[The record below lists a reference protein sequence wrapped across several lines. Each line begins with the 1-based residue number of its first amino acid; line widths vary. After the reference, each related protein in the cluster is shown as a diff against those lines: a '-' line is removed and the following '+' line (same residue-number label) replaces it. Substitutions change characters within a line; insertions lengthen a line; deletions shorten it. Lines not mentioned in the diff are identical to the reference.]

1 MFFHHHVYL
10 KALCLGC
17 FVQVLLHALKSEGSE
32 NCSWLMAFCSWL
44 ASTVT
49 ARQQCHPSQQLNQFF
64 NTVLRACHYKCI
76 SHRRLK
82 VYCSCRW
89 CIRSN
94 CVCQLGSVIH
104 WTTS

>member
-1 MFFHHHVYL
+1 MLHRSTKAAFFHHHVYL

-64 NTVLRACHYKCI
+64 Q
-76 SHRRLK
+76 
-82 VYCSCRW
+82 YCPEG
-89 CIRSN
+89 
-94 CVCQLGSVIH
+94 LPL
-104 WTTS
+104 